1 MLQRVFISL
10 LLIVSGCEASLTTN
24 YDVDPTETPDLSSLD
39 SSSDDVG
46 LLDMDG
52 IGDMPAEIPDQGFD
66 LAPDDMLVDMVT
78 DMVDSPEDM
87 VDSPE
92 DMAPEIPD
100 QSAGPVC
107 GNGVIEAPETCD
119 GNCPQSCEAMACQ
132 TASLSGT
139 PQNCDV
145 ECSYQAI
152 ATCTNDDGCCAPGCN
167 ATNDNDCEA
176 ICGNNVVEA
185 PEICDGNCPAQCTD
199 NDACTVDSSVGSAGT
214 CDRACSFAAI
224 TSCTD
229 GDGCCAPGCNANND
243 DDCVVDCRNPASW
256 PTGWVTYEQEV
267 VTLLNQYRSS
277 PQNCGTEGTFSAA
290 GPLVMSPTL
299 REASRCHS
307 VDMGVRDTLTHTG
320 SDGSSFSQ
328 RASAAGYTGFA
339 ANENAGKGY
348 STPASVV
355 QGWMNS
361 DGHCANVMN
370 PNINRVGVGYYLHA
384 TSGRWW
390 TMVGGINGN

>member
-10 LLIVSGCEASLTTN
+10 FLIVSGCEASLTTN
-24 YDVDPTETPDLSSLD
+24 YDVDPAETPDVSNPD
-39 SSSDDVG
+39 SSSGDVG
-46 LLDMDG
+46 LLDMG
-52 IGDMPAEIPDQGFD
+52 GVADMPAEMPDQD
-66 LAPDDMLVDMVT
+66 LDVATEDMTLADMPADMVVDMPRDMPADMVPDMPVDMVA
-78 DMVDSPEDM
+78 DM
-87 VDSPE
+87 
-92 DMAPEIPD
+92 PD
-100 QSAGPVC
+100 QATGPVC

-119 GNCPQSCEAMACQ
+119 GNCPQSCEAMVCQ
-132 TASLSGT
+132 TATMSGT

-152 ATCTNDDGCCAPGCN
+152 VTCTNN
-167 ATNDNDCEA
+167 
-176 ICGNNVVEA
+176 
-185 PEICDGNCPAQCTD
+185 
-199 NDACTVDSSVGSAGT
+199 
-214 CDRACSFAAI
+214 
-224 TSCTD
+224 
-229 GDGCCAPGCNANND
+229 DGCCAPGCNANND

-277 PQNCGTEGTFSAA
+277 SQNCGTRGTFSAA

-299 REASRCHS
+299 QEASRCHS
-307 VDMGVRDTLTHTG
+307 VDMGVHNTLTHTG